1 MLHTMLQRH
10 GSRQPRLAAGTARAL
25 PTAHCADPAE
35 RSAAVAC
42 LPSSPPSPRLAGTA
56 ESRSLKC
63 NRAEQASAAGRLVR
77 GRRTG
82 VDLRGGGR
90 VHPQEAQLALAG
102 RVARR
107 GGHLVLQLALR
118 LVALPQRRNPP
129 LAGRPQDER
138 TYTQA
143 AAARLV
149 RFLGT
154 VLSAVLRYMASVEC
168 GSGLQ
173 RLWPPAPR
181 VHVPWHRRH
190 RQAPRGRHGRRGRR
204 ARAPW
209 ARPPGTWGASGR
221 RISAA
226 ARACCAPS
234 CARRRCSSAAR
245 ARACGGTLAGRRA
258 PDAGVSIRLP

>member
-1 MLHTMLQRH
+1 MSLIRQGAGGNAPTMLHTMLQRH

-118 LVALPQRRNPP
+118 LVALPPRRNPP
-129 LAGRPQDER
+129 LLAVRRMSALTP
-138 TYTQA
+138 
-143 AAARLV
+143 RLLLLV
-149 RFLGT
+149 SYVSL
-154 VLSAVLRYMASVEC
+154 AP
-168 GSGLQ
+168 GS
-173 RLWPPAPR
+173 
-181 VHVPWHRRH
+181 
-190 RQAPRGRHGRRGRR
+190 
-204 ARAPW
+204 
-209 ARPPGTWGASGR
+209 
-221 RISAA
+221 
-226 ARACCAPS
+226 
-234 CARRRCSSAAR
+234 
-245 ARACGGTLAGRRA
+245 
-258 PDAGVSIRLP
+258 LPC